1 MLTEQQEFICDSVAE
16 GLTIRE
22 IAFCLQMSAGNV
34 LRIATLTPEA
44 SERYARARDAAAD
57 LMEAS
62 IMEIASQ
69 STAATAKADRV
80 KLAALQWLAGR
91 RAPKRY
97 GERVQQDHTSSDGSM
112 TPKQVA
118 AITTSDPQEAA
129 KLYAEMMG
137 K

>member
-22 IAFCLQMSAGNV
+22 IAFALGLSSGSV
-34 LRIATLTPEA
+34 IRIATATPE
-44 SERYARARDAAAD
+44 STERYARARDAAAD
-57 LMEAS
+57 LLEAS

-112 TPKQVA
+112 TPKGVG
-118 AITTSDPQEAA
+118 DGVLEALA
-129 KLYAEMMG
+129 RKHAE
-137 K
+137 

>member
-1 MLTEQQEFICDSVAE
+1 MLTEQQKFICDSVAE
-16 GLTIRE
+16 GLTLRE
-22 IAFCLQMSAGNV
+22 IAFVLGMSAGNV
-34 LRIATLTPEA
+34 LRIATDTPEA

-57 LMEAS
+57 LLEAS

-112 TPKQVA
+112 TPKGVG
-118 AITTSDPQEAA
+118 DGVLEALA
-129 KLYAEMMG
+129 RKHAE
-137 K
+137 

>member
-16 GLTIRE
+16 GLTLRE
-22 IAFCLQMSAGNV
+22 IAFVLGMSAGNV
-34 LRIATLTPEA
+34 LRIATDTPEA

-57 LMEAS
+57 LLEAS

-112 TPKQVA
+112 TPKQVTS
-118 AITTSDPQEAA
+118 ITTSDPQEAA

-137 K
+137 R

>member
-16 GLTIRE
+16 GLTLRE
-22 IAFCLQMSAGNV
+22 IAFVLGMSAGNV
-34 LRIATLTPEA
+34 LRIATDTPEA

-57 LMEAS
+57 LLEAS

-112 TPKQVA
+112 TPKGVG
-118 AITTSDPQEAA
+118 DGVLEALA
-129 KLYAEMMG
+129 RKHAE
-137 K
+137 

>member
-1 MLTEQQEFICDSVAE
+1 MITEQQEFICGSVAE
-16 GLTIRE
+16 GLTLRE
-22 IAFCLQMSAGNV
+22 IAFVLGMSAGNV
-34 LRIATLTPEA
+34 LRIATDTPEA

-57 LMEAS
+57 LLEAS

-112 TPKQVA
+112 TPKGVG
-118 AITTSDPQEAA
+118 DGVLEALA
-129 KLYAEMMG
+129 RKHAE
-137 K
+137 

>member
-22 IAFCLQMSAGNV
+22 IAFALGLSSGSV
-34 LRIATLTPEA
+34 IRIATATPEA
-44 SERYARARDAAAD
+44 AERYARARDAAAD
-57 LMEAS
+57 LLEAS

-112 TPKQVA
+112 TPKGVG
-118 AITTSDPQEAA
+118 DGVLEALA
-129 KLYAEMMG
+129 RKHAE
-137 K
+137 

>member
-22 IAFCLQMSAGNV
+22 IAFALGLTSGSV
-34 LRIATLTPEA
+34 IRIATATPEA
-44 SERYARARDAAAD
+44 TERYARARDAAAD
-57 LMEAS
+57 LLEAS

-112 TPKQVA
+112 TPKA
-118 AITTSDPQEAA
+118 AATISTSDPQEAA

>member
-22 IAFCLQMSAGNV
+22 IAFALGLSSGSV
-34 LRIATLTPEA
+34 IRIATATPEA
-44 SERYARARDAAAD
+44 TERYARARDAAAD
-57 LMEAS
+57 LLEAS